1 MSLALASIPDDVT
14 RKVRSF
20 KLSQSKTNC
29 AIICKINAQ
38 SMAVEVEKEI
48 NDVSIDELPEELAP
62 SEPRYV
68 LLSYVLNHDDSRIS
82 YPYCL
87 LFVSPRSSSPD
98 HKMMYAGT
106 MHHFIDVSQV
116 TKVFEVQ
123 DLDDITDEWLQEEM
137 HKKGY

>member
-1 MSLALASIPDDVT
+1 
-14 RKVRSF
+14 
-20 KLSQSKTNC
+20 
-29 AIICKINAQ
+29 
-38 SMAVEVEKEI
+38 MAVEVEKEL
-48 NDVSIDELPEELAP
+48 NDISIDDLPEELAP
-62 SEPRYV
+62 NEPRFV
-68 LLSYVLNHDDSRIS
+68 LLSYALNHDDSRVS

-87 LFVSPRSSSPD
+87 LFVSPRSSPPN

-116 TKVFEVQ
+116 TKVQ